1 MKSMNVCRPRLERFS
16 GFTLIELL
24 VVIAIIAI
32 LAAVLLPV
40 FARARENAR
49 QATCA
54 SNLKQIGLGL
64 LQYTQDYD
72 EKLPPYFAANTYEL
86 SDGSKLA
93 TSLDQG
99 GFKTLIQPYIKSE
112 QLFVCPSD
120 TGDPDQAIPYSMRAS
135 WNRSSYF
142 FNGMGGSAGVNI
154 AGKTLA
160 EVGSASQVALSTEAS
175 AVMPISWHDN
185 QRWQAG
191 DAGYTDAR
199 NNVAFVDGHVK
210 FIRIYFSGANLAPR
224 YDPPAGKYEYRW
236 SPG

>member
-1 MKSMNVCRPRLERFS
+1 MS

-24 VVIAIIAI
+24 VAIAIIAI

-49 QATCA
+49 QNNCA

-64 LQYTQDYD
+64 LQYTQDFD
-72 EKLPPYFAANTYEL
+72 EKLPPYFAANTYRQN
-86 SDGSKLA
+86 DGTLLA

-99 GFKTLIQPYIKSE
+99 GFKTLIQAYVKSD

-120 TGDPDQAIPYSMRAS
+120 TGDPDTAIPYNQRAS

-142 FNGMGGSAGVNI
+142 FNGMGGPANANI
-154 AGKTLA
+154 AGKGLA
-160 EVGSASQVALSTEAS
+160 EIGSASQVVLSTEAA
-175 AVMPISWHDN
+175 AVSPISWHDN
-185 QRWQAG
+185 VRWQAG
-191 DAGYTDAR
+191 DASYSDAR

-210 FIRIYFSGANLAPR
+210 FIKIYFSGANAAPK
-224 YDPPAGKYEYRW
+224 YDPPVGKYEYRW
-236 SPG
+236 SAG